1 MDSIIDWMDSLV
13 EKFWDKILDFLP
25 GDPFTEYIYQ
35 LKYGTISQYLGYINY
50 FFPVKFLLGLFFLVW
65 LFIIQLLLS
74 CVGLKQLIDFVQV
87 AHSEAQQQQQ
97 FFVILYKE

>member
-50 FFPVKFLLGLFFLVW
+50 FFPVKFLLYSFGSF
-65 LFIIQLLLS
+65 LS
-74 CVGLKQLIDFVQV
+74 CLALYYTTSVVLRWIKAID
-87 AHSEAQQQQQ
+87 
-97 FFVILYKE
+97 

>member
-50 FFPVKFLLGLFFLVW
+50 FFPVKFLFMALGSF
-65 LFIIQLLLS
+65 LS
-74 CVGLKQLIDFVQV
+74 CLAVYYIYSIILRWIKAID
-87 AHSEAQQQQQ
+87 
-97 FFVILYKE
+97 